1 LVKEYEYA
9 ALSFGIASCSGPRGG
24 AGLCRQ
30 PTSDHAQRIRSGD
43 AGGDNDTSLFAGLTW
58 TFGSGGPGLGGAFG
72 VVYSEVDAGGDVS
85 GGILSL
91 NFDLQGRGTPV
102 DFRVV
107 GFAGND
113 DVAGQL
119 GVGFTLDGSDV
130 FGLLG
135 FLTNH
140 TQGGLTFGFDGDV
153 GGFLGIHSH
162 EFLEP
167 RMTLQAPVMNDP
179 QQIML
184 TRPGGV

>member
-1 LVKEYEYA
+1 MRRFLSVLLVALGLA
-9 ALSFGIASCSGPRGG
+9 AGPAFAGNQLQIMPSASVP
-24 AGLCRQ
+24 AT
-30 PTSDHAQRIRSGD
+30 P
-43 AGGDNDTSLFAGLTW
+43 GGDNDTSLFAGLTW

-130 FGLLG
+130 FGILG

>member
-1 LVKEYEYA
+1 MRRFLSVLPVALGLA
-9 ALSFGIASCSGPRGG
+9 AGPVCAGAQLPVMPSASIP
-24 AGLCRQ
+24 AT
-30 PTSDHAQRIRSGD
+30 P
-43 AGGDNDTSLFAGLTW
+43 GGDNDTSLFAGLTW